1 MPSVHRCLSRRDHT
15 ELYNLYGLAV
25 SHGLLVQNVYEGSPA
40 AHAGIRGGTVDQIV
54 EGESY
59 MVGGD
64 IITSFDGVP
73 VNSETRFRDLIAS
86 KKPGDTVVVEIHRG
100 KTTSSSS
107 SSLGGFP
114 RRLPLPSG
122 SRLTAAGPLRLG

>member
-1 MPSVHRCLSRRDHT
+1 
-15 ELYNLYGLAV
+15 
-25 SHGLLVQNVYEGSPA
+25 
-40 AHAGIRGGTVDQIV
+40 
-54 EGESY
+54 

-100 KTTSSSS
+100 KTTSSVELKLGRLPVTTPP
-107 SSLGGFP
+107 SLG
-114 RRLPLPSG
+114 
-122 SRLTAAGPLRLG
+122 